1 MKLYTILDLQLGFT
15 YSTLCKERIQK
26 FKETGD
32 SRYTYQKKQNKAC
45 FHHDMVYEDFKDLP
59 RIPASEKLLG
69 DKVFGIAK
77 NPRYDTYQRDL
88 ASMFYKFF
96 DKNSEWAEELH
107 QPIIRKFE
115 N

>member
-1 MKLYTILDLQLGFT
+1 
-15 YSTLCKERIQK
+15 
-26 FKETGD
+26 
-32 SRYTYQKKQNKAC
+32 
-45 FHHDMVYEDFKDLP
+45 MVYEDFKDLP

-96 DKNSEWAEELH
+96 DKKSEWAEQLH

>member
-1 MKLYTILDLQLGFT
+1 
-15 YSTLCKERIQK
+15 
-26 FKETGD
+26 
-32 SRYTYQKKQNKAC
+32 
-45 FHHDMVYEDFKDLP
+45 MVYEDFKDLP

-96 DKNSEWAEELH
+96 DKKS
-107 QPIIRKFE
+107 K
-115 N
+115 